1 MQKFNG
7 KALYNPA
14 GKAGEYAA
22 WACNFYVGCS
32 NGCKYCYL
40 KKGIG
45 KAVLGGDRPMLKK
58 CFKDEKEALTVFEK
72 EVLANLDELRKH
84 GLFFTFTSDPMLP
97 ETQEMTFHAAG
108 IAVHNHDVPVILL
121 TKCTDWVDGFIE
133 FMDHSNSDN
142 ADHGWRKKFA
152 FGFTLTG
159 RDELEPNASPNMK
172 RLSAMAKLH
181 KAGFKTWASIEPIID
196 IPSSLA
202 MINLSHGFCD
212 LYKIGLESGR
222 RYPKQDIEIFVE
234 MVNTMY
240 SDCLIYFKDTLL
252 KQAGIE
258 RSDLPSNCVDKDFNL
273 FNPKQ

>member
-1 MQKFNG
+1 MKKFNG

-40 KKGIG
+40 KKGRG
-45 KAVLGGDRPMLKK
+45 KSILGGDHPVLKK
-58 CFKDEKEALTVFEK
+58 CFKDEKEALKVFEK
-72 EVLANLDELRKH
+72 EVLANLDELSKC

-97 ETQEMTFHAAG
+97 ETKEMTFHATG
-108 IAVHNHDVPVILL
+108 IAVHNHNVPVIVL

-133 FMDHSNSDN
+133 FMNHSSSDN
-142 ADHGWRKKFA
+142 ADHGWRKKIA

-159 RDELEPNASPNMK
+159 HDELEPNASTNME
-172 RLSAMAKLH
+172 RFDAMKKLH
-181 KAGFKTWASIEPIID
+181 KAGFKTWASIEPVISI
-196 IPSSLA
+196 SESLA
-202 MINLSHGFCD
+202 MINMSNAFCD

-222 RYPKQDIEIFVE
+222 RYPKQDLQIFVE
-234 MVNTMY
+234 MVCAMFP
-240 SDCLIYFKDTLL
+240 SSRFYFKDTLL

-258 RSDLPSNCVDKDFNL
+258 RSELHSNCVDRDYNIF
-273 FNPKQ
+273 KQS